1 MKNRNY
7 RKIYRS
13 GSTIKAQTIEGC
25 SPMTIA
31 VAVDEDAARDII
43 DALETRQR
51 TKDLNDYNTPAD
63 AFEPCENSECYDNSP
78 CDLSCE
84 AAINAMSE
92 QDCKTCSE
100 RTGMVCGGGCEDFED

>member
-31 VAVDEDAARDII
+31 TAIDEDAARDII
-43 DALETRQR
+43 DALEKRQH
-51 TKDLNDYNTPAD
+51 TKDMNDYYTPLD
-63 AFEPCENSECYDNSP
+63 EEILSSVESRELCEEAFEPCKDNECYDGATCN
-78 CDLSCE
+78 L
-84 AAINAMSE
+84 
-92 QDCKTCSE
+92 DCYGICPE
-100 RTGMVCGGGCEDFED
+100 EE